1 MRHQLLRL
9 FTFVLIVLQLSAQT
23 CPNRCSGHGSC
34 IGGKRLLCDCAD
46 GWEGPDCSIKVCP
59 FAPAWAAHA
68 RLTDD
73 VHNQSAECS
82 GVGTCDRSK
91 GECVCSGGFEGA
103 ACEKMK
109 CGGSSTSICGK
120 AGRCISLRQA
130 ALGYDGFRL
139 VHTPSIYEEWDAD
152 RIQGCLCDEG
162 FTGVSC
168 GKRLCPSGDDP
179 STPGVAEVQ
188 EITCVCSS
196 VNKEGK
202 GDCAP
207 GGAWTVSF
215 AGRTARVRANAVS
228 SKAFESYDMPRG
240 SGAAIGES
248 LQSVLESLRPAVPT
262 FSSITYSAADASG
275 SLTIGACSSAMS
287 EKNVIRISFLKSVG
301 DAPEIQVGS
310 GSLVDAAGFPADVS
324 VVTLQRGTTESLPCS
339 NQGFCNAGDGQC
351 TCYPG
356 RFASDGNGNSGSIND
371 CGTFSPPPNYKAPT
385 PTPSAQVEGE
395 TILSNSSDIVAEAIV
410 TCPSPTCN
418 QRGQC
423 VISASSSE
431 TFVYVADSANNN
443 VRKISR
449 LGVVTVL
456 AGSMFGVPGAVDGIS
471 TSATFTEPTAIAV
484 NSLTN
489 DAYVLERE
497 GRRIRK
503 INIEGVVTTFAGSGI
518 PRGQDGVGIDASF
531 RLPQGIAMDQNES
544 RGRPIYVSD
553 RGMHSIRRI
562 DSVTGAV
569 TTIAGGI
576 IKNATYEAWNFGDED
591 GVGTRAAFFNPWGIA
606 IDQSTGLVYVSDYGN
621 HLIRVINPLTRNVTT
636 LAGSRDVSNRGQ
648 PGSDGIGT
656 SSSFLSPTGIA
667 VANDFTRG
675 IGASLSSRSVF
686 VMDAGGTL
694 RRISLSTRAVT
705 TIAGT
710 VGWRFGLVAITGSLG
725 MSTWSERLPSF
736 SEDLG
741 SLTIVDAA
749 DGVEGY
755 ALIADIGNNA
765 IKKVFANGRVT
776 TFAGGI
782 SDSALASAL
791 ASSKELEQSLSPL
804 QLAAIS
810 KGRADGI
817 GTSARFSSPM
827 GVTHA
832 IIAGPQV
839 ARCACF
845 DGFKGPTCL
854 ERNCPTGR
862 AWFDEPKSA
871 KEAHGE
877 VECSGRG
884 DCISG
889 TGVCECLDGFTGSAC
904 ERILCPTSV
913 NAIPCSGH
921 GKCLTLR
928 ELASVGSFDGKTLGV
943 EEVQE
948 VQCMITGGMFYVRA
962 QNSRTPYLPW
972 DISLERL
979 EEALEDLPSVGF
991 VTIRPNPPNLKQAC
1005 ADRGGNR
1012 FQVTFTTAL
1021 GDIKPLEFVPVD
1033 GGVGT
1038 AVVKEVLKGNRTTY
1052 GQDPLSPVTWDADQ
1066 MHGCHCDG
1074 LDEMNQTN
1082 LIKGDRGRW
1091 FGPGCS
1097 LRTCPVG
1104 SDMLATLPNSVESPT
1119 PEVQQIQCTALLG
1132 SFSLAFRGRATS
1144 PIQFSD
1150 TAKDLKRKLE
1160 ELESIG
1166 LVDVQVFNSV
1176 SLQVEPNGA
1185 LCSSFAPITRV
1196 TFLTELGDLPL
1207 FEVDP
1212 YFLSTYEPFTGVYSD
1227 PGADLISISEVVKGV
1242 SAVSECAGR
1251 GLCNRNTGT
1260 CSCFPAWFSSDGRG
1274 KIGRRGDCGVYSI
1287 QEFDSVNRN

>member
-1 MRHQLLRL
+1 MLYLLAFL
-9 FTFVLIVLQLSAQT
+9 LVLEIGAQT
-23 CPNRCSGHGSC
+23 CPNRCSGHGTC
-34 IGGKRLLCDCAD
+34 VGGKRLLCDCSD
-46 GWEGPDCSIKVCP
+46 GWEGPDCSIKACP

-68 RLTDD
+68 RSTDD
-73 VHNQSAECS
+73 VHNQSVECS
-82 GVGTCDRSK
+82 GVGICDRSK

-109 CGGSSTSICGK
+109 CGGSSTAICGK

-139 VHTPSIYEEWDAD
+139 VHPSSHYDEWDAD

-162 FTGVSC
+162 FSGVSC
-168 GKRLCPSGDDP
+168 GKRLCPRGDDP

-188 EITCVCSS
+188 EITCECSS

-207 GGAWTVSF
+207 GGSWTVSF
-215 AGRTARVRANAVS
+215 AGRTARIRANAVS

-262 FSSITYSAADASG
+262 FSSVTYSAADASG
-275 SLTIGACSSAMS
+275 SLTVGACTSATTD
-287 EKNVIRISFLKSVG
+287 KNVIRVSFLKSVG
-301 DAPEIQVGS
+301 DAPEIQAGS
-310 GSLVDAAGFPADVS
+310 GNLVDAAGFPAVVS
-324 VVTLQRGTTESLPCS
+324 VITLQRGTTESLPCS
-339 NQGFCNAGDGQC
+339 NQGSCNTGDGQC

-356 RFASDGNGNSGSIND
+356 RYASDGNGNSGNIND
-371 CGTFSPPPNYKAPT
+371 CGTFSPPPNYIAPT
-385 PTPSAQVEGE
+385 PTPSEQTGEGD
-395 TILSNSSDIVAEAIV
+395 TILSNSTDAVAETIV
-410 TCPSPTCN
+410 KCPSPTCN
-418 QRGQC
+418 QRGEC

-431 TFVYVADSANNN
+431 TFAYVADSANNLM
-443 VRKISR
+443 RKIDR
-449 LGVVTVL
+449 LGAVTVL
-456 AGSMFGVPGAVDGIS
+456 AGSMFGVPGAVDGVS
-471 TSATFTEPTAIAV
+471 TSASFTEPTAIAV

-489 DAYVLERE
+489 DVFVVERE

-531 RLPQGIAMDQNES
+531 RLPQGIAMDQSES
-544 RGRPIYVSD
+544 RGQPIYISD

-576 IKNATYEAWNFGDED
+576 IKNASYEAWNAGDED
-591 GVGTRAAFFNPWGIA
+591 GVGTRAAFFNPWGVA
-606 IDQSTGLVYVSDYGN
+606 IDQTTGLIYVSDYGN
-621 HLIRVINPLTRNVTT
+621 HLIRIINPLTRNVTT
-636 LAGSRDVSNRGQ
+636 LAGSREIANRGQ
-648 PGSDGIGT
+648 PGSDGTGT
-656 SSSFLSPTGIA
+656 SASFLFPTGIA

-675 IGASLSSRSVF
+675 LGTPSSSSLKFVF
-686 VMDAGGTL
+686 VLDAGGTL
-694 RRISLSTRAVT
+694 RRISLSTRVVT

-710 VGWRFGLVAITGSLG
+710 VGWRFGLVEITGSLG

-736 SEDLG
+736 SDDLG

-755 ALIADIGNNA
+755 ALVADIGNNA
-765 IKKVFANGRVT
+765 IKKVFANGRVST
-776 TFAGGI
+776 LAGGI
-782 SDSALASAL
+782 SDSALASAIE
-791 ASSKELEQSLSPL
+791 ASKSLEQSLSPL

-810 KGRADGI
+810 KGRADGV

-832 IIAGPQV
+832 IISGPKV

-845 DGFKGPTCL
+845 DGFMGPTCL
-854 ERNCPTGR
+854 ERRCPTGR
-862 AWFDEPKSA
+862 AWFDEPRSA
-871 KEAHGE
+871 KEAHAE

-884 DCISG
+884 DCVTG
-889 TGVCECLDGFTGSAC
+889 TGVCECLDGFTGAAC

-913 NAIPCSGH
+913 NRVPCSGH

-928 ELASVGSFDGKTLGV
+928 ELAYVGSFDGKPLGV

-948 VQCMITGGMFYVRA
+948 VQCMISGGLFYVRA
-962 QNSRTPYLPW
+962 QNSRTPLLPW

-979 EEALEDLPSVGF
+979 EEAIEDLPSVGF
-991 VTIRPNPPNLKQAC
+991 VTIRPNPPSLKQAC
-1005 ADRGGNR
+1005 ADREGNR
-1012 FQVTFTTAL
+1012 FQVTFTTVL
-1021 GDIKPLEFVPVD
+1021 GDVKPLEFVVVE
-1033 GGVGT
+1033 GGVGK
-1038 AVVKEVLKGNRTTY
+1038 ALVKEVLKGNKTTY
-1052 GQDPLSPVTWDADQ
+1052 GKDLLSPVTWDADQ
-1066 MHGCHCDG
+1066 MYGCHCDG
-1074 LDEMNQTN
+1074 LDEMNHTN
-1082 LIKGDRGRW
+1082 FLKGDRGRW

-1104 SDMLATLPNSVESPT
+1104 SDLLASLPNSAESPT

-1132 SFSLAFRGRATS
+1132 SFSLVFRGRKTTQ
-1144 PIQFSD
+1144 IQFSD

-1166 LVDVQVFNSV
+1166 LVNVQVLNSV
-1176 SLQVEPNGA
+1176 TLEIEPNGA
-1185 LCSSFAPITRV
+1185 LCSSFAPITRI
-1196 TFLTELGDLPL
+1196 TFVTELGDLPP

-1212 YFLSTYEPFTGVYSD
+1212 YYLSTYEPFTGVYTD
-1227 PGADLISISEVVKGV
+1227 PGADLITISEAVKGV
-1242 SAVSECAGR
+1242 SAISECAGR

-1274 KIGRRGDCGVYSI
+1274 KMGRRGDCGIYSI
-1287 QEFDSVNRN
+1287 QEYDSINR

>member
-1 MRHQLLRL
+1 M
-9 FTFVLIVLQLSAQT
+9 
-23 CPNRCSGHGSC
+23 
-34 IGGKRLLCDCAD
+34 CDCAD

>member
-1 MRHQLLRL
+1 M
-9 FTFVLIVLQLSAQT
+9 
-23 CPNRCSGHGSC
+23 
-34 IGGKRLLCDCAD
+34 CDCAD
-46 GWEGPDCSIKVCP
+46 GWEGPDCSIRVCP

-139 VHTPSIYEEWDAD
+139 VHPPSIYEEWDAD

-301 DAPEIQVGS
+301 DAPEIQVSS

-339 NQGFCNAGDGQC
+339 NQGFCNTGDGQC

-371 CGTFSPPPNYKAPT
+371 CGTFSPPPNYIAPT
-385 PTPSAQVEGE
+385 PTPSAQVEGD
-395 TILSNSSDIVAEAIV
+395 TILSNSSDVVAEAIV

-456 AGSMFGVPGAVDGIS
+456 AGSMFGAPGAVDGIS

-531 RLPQGIAMDQNES
+531 RLPQGIAMDQSES

-562 DSVTGAV
+562 DPVTGAV

-576 IKNATYEAWNFGDED
+576 IKNASYEAWNFGDED

-675 IGASLSSRSVF
+675 IGASLSSKSVF

-1082 LIKGDRGRW
+1082 SIKGDRGRW